1 MKGAIV
7 SKKKEYRLRT
17 ALLIASWALAGQAA
31 ATELVYYPFN
41 PSFGGS
47 PLNGSVLLNSA
58 LATNKH
64 TDPDIGSDQ
73 FGIEEKTPAE
83 ILNESIERNIV
94 SRLSIAASSQI
105 IDSNGNFIPGR
116 LETTSFIINVV
127 VSPTNPN
134 DLTITT
140 TDKISGASTIFHVS
154 NPA

>member
-7 SKKKEYRLRT
+7 SARKTYRLRT
-17 ALLIASWALAGQAA
+17 ALLVASCALASQAM
-31 ATELVYYPFN
+31 ATELVYYPLN

-64 TDPDIGSDQ
+64 TDPDIGSDK
-73 FGIEEKTPAE
+73 FGIEEKTPAQV
-83 ILNESIERNIV
+83 LNESIERNII
-94 SRLSIAASSQI
+94 SRLSIAATTQI

-127 VSPTNPN
+127 VSPNNPN
-134 DLTITT
+134 DLTVTT
-140 TDKISGASTIFHVS
+140 TDKVTGAETIFHVS
-154 NPA
+154 NPT